1 MKAVNT
7 VYALIVVL
15 NPPAWGGQPFLS
27 YEADYPTFA
36 ECETAR
42 DAEIKGWVD
51 HPRIT
56 GLVRFGAECILVTP
70 K

>member
-1 MKAVNT
+1 VNT

-15 NPPAWGGQPFLS
+15 NPPPAWRGQPFLS

-42 DAEIKGWVD
+42 DAEIKRWVD

-56 GLVRFGAECILVTP
+56 GLVRFGAECILATP

>member
-1 MKAVNT
+1 MSPNRCYLCPKS
-7 VYALIVVL
+7 IH
-15 NPPAWGGQPFLS
+15 PPAWGGQPFLF

-42 DAEIKGWVD
+42 DAEIKRWVD